1 MKLHQRIW
9 SELSKVD
16 VSKHVERKG
25 NLDYLSWSFAY
36 STLCAYYPNN
46 AYSFTETEYKDGTMM
61 IECMLTITEGD
72 ETAMRSMWLPVMDY
86 RNKPIANPDAFAINT
101 TRMRCLVKCLAM
113 WGLGISLYGGTV
125 ELTGEN
131 ESEATPAKKPLRGQ
145 QKVMLQR
152 YIIDTYAALEEQDG
166 QALFE
171 LDRELQQDEKDL
183 PIYEALERL
192 LTSEQKKNRADFI
205 ESARKAGTLNLDEE
219 I

>member
-25 NLDYLSWSFAY
+25 KLDYLSWSFAY
-36 STLCAYYPNN
+36 STLCSYYPNN
-46 AYSFTETEYKDGTMM
+46 AYSFTQEEYKDGTMM
-61 IECMLTITEGD
+61 VECMITITEGD
-72 ETAMRSMWLPVMDY
+72 ETAMRSMWLPVMDNM
-86 RNKPIANPDAFAINT
+86 NKPIANPNAYQINT

-113 WGLGISLYGGTV
+113 WGLGISIYGGTV
-125 ELTGEN
+125 ELN
-131 ESEATPAKKPLRGQ
+131 DESTTTVKAPKPLRGQ

-152 YIIDTYAALEEQDG
+152 YIIDTYTALEEQDG
-166 QALFE
+166 SALFE

-205 ESARKAGTLNLDEE
+205 ESARKAGTLTTDEE